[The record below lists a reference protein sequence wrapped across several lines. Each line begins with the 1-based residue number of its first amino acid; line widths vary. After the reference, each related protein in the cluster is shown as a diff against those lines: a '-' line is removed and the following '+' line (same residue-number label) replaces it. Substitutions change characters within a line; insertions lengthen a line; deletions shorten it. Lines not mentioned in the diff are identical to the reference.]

1 MGASTAS
8 TQLIFFISAIVVA
21 SVVVAVASR
30 SVFNLTNGIDDR
42 SKIVKDQ
49 LTTDIEIINDP
60 TEVPNN
66 PILIYVKNVGRT
78 TLNQNLISVVLDGLT
93 RDDFTLTLT
102 GSMNSYWTPS
112 SVLTISIGQ
121 NLATGSHTVTVSTEN
136 GVSDQFCFRI

>member
-66 PILIYVKNVGRT
+66 PVLIYVKNVGRT